1 MQLSVI
7 IRVRNFREEAL
18 ISRVSLL
25 IEFLF
30 ILG

>member
-18 ISRVSLL
+18 IYRVSLL